1 MPEHF
6 KTFCVV
12 NPSSAAGATGRA
24 WPKIREQIAAAIEDF
39 DWALTEQIGH
49 ATWLTREALRRGFE
63 QVVSVGGDG
72 TNNEVISGFFDET
85 GTSLNSNAVFAQV
98 ARGTG
103 SDLRRTFGFDR
114 RAETYVEKLKGRQTW
129 PVDVGRMSFRDHD
142 GNAAVRHF
150 INIVSFGIGGVVC
163 RTVNRSSKRLGGRL
177 SFMLATFKA
186 LRNYR
191 NQTVRLTVDGGEPRT
206 LRVNNIAIANG
217 QFHGGGMRVA
227 PDARIDDG
235 LFDIVIFGD
244 LTLWDVIK
252 GNRRIYRGAHIGM
265 PKVEHLRGSNVVA
278 ESDET
283 MLLEVEGEQPG
294 ALGATFECLPAAV
307 RMKVQQPHAI

>member
-24 WPKIREQIAAAIEDF
+24 WPKIRQRIGAAIGDF
-39 DWALTEQIGH
+39 DWAMTEQAGH
-49 ATWLTREALRRGFE
+49 ATLLTQEALQRGFE

-72 TNNEVISGFFDET
+72 TNNEVISGFFDEA
-85 GTSLNSNAVFAQV
+85 GAPIRQDAVFAQI
-98 ARGTG
+98 ACGTG

-114 RAETYVEKLKGRQTW
+114 RAETYIEKLVGRQTW
-129 PVDVGRMSFRDHD
+129 PVDVGRMTFRDHG
-142 GNAAVRHF
+142 GNSAVRHF
-150 INIVSFGIGGVVC
+150 INIVSFGIGGLVC
-163 RTVNRSSKRLGGRL
+163 QTVNRSSKKLGGRL
-177 SFMLATFKA
+177 SFMFATFTA
-186 LRNYR
+186 LRKYR
-191 NQTVRLTVDGGEPRT
+191 NQTVRLTVDDGETRT
-206 LRVNNIAIANG
+206 LRVNNIAISNG

-252 GNRRIYRGAHIGM
+252 GNRRIYHGTHIGM
-265 PKVEHLRGSNVVA
+265 PKVEHLRGRKIVA

-294 ALGATFECLPAAV
+294 ALDATFECLPGAV
-307 RMKVQQPHAI
+307 RMKVRQPS